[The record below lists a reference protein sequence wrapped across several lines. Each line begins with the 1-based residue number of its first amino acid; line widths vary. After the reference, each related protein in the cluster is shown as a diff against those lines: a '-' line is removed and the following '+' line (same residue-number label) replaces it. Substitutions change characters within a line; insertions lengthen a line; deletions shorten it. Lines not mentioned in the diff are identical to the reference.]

1 MIDREKQEE
10 QTEKGSFI
18 DDEEKRLKTS
28 SRREDC
34 QVDRI
39 KKQSEQK
46 GLDYELEEEKEEEK
60 FTQRKQRESESDLE
74 IYI

>member
-10 QTEKGSFI
+10 QIEKGSFI